1 MKPLQVVVAIDS
13 FKGSATSLQAGT
25 WVSEGLKRADPLV
38 HTQVLPI
45 ADGGEGTVVA
55 LTTALNGKIMSQPVT
70 GPLGQSVSA
79 SWGWLPHQ
87 TAVIEMAEASG
98 LQYTQQTPVEAM
110 KASTIGVGELVRAA
124 IQHGA
129 KTLYVGLGGS
139 ATTDGGV
146 GMARA
151 LGYEFYDQFDQPIAS
166 GAAGL
171 ATLSRIDETKRLAA
185 LDQVQ
190 VIMLSDVSNPLA
202 GPAGAAPIFGA
213 QKGLTASQRVKVD
226 RDLAHFG
233 QLLATNCGQDVAE
246 MPGAGAAGGLGA
258 GLLAFLHAQSQSGI
272 DTIMQLVGLED
283 ALPQADLVITG
294 EGHLDAQSI
303 RGKAPIGIAKAAKQF
318 GLPVIA
324 LVGARSV
331 ELDAVYQNGIDAVLP
346 IGLGPKSL
354 TQAMAEVKTNLIA
367 AGETA
372 MRLFLLKPKKYS

>member
-13 FKGSATSLQAGT
+13 FKGSATSLQAAT
-25 WVSEGLKRADPLV
+25 WVSTGLKRANANM
-38 HTQVLPI
+38 HTIEIPI

-55 LTTALNGKIMSQPVT
+55 LTAALNGKMMSQQVT
-70 GPLGQSVSA
+70 GPLGQAVVA
-79 SWGWLPHQ
+79 TWGWLPHHQ
-87 TAVIEMAEASG
+87 AVIEMAEASG
-98 LQYTQQTPVEAM
+98 LQYTHQTPVEAM
-110 KASTIGVGELVRAA
+110 KASTIGVGELIKAA

-129 KTLYVGLGGS
+129 TTLYVGLGGS

-151 LGYEFYDQFDQPIAS
+151 LGYEFYDQCDQPIAS

-171 ATLSRIDETKRLAA
+171 ATLTHIDATKRLAA

-190 VIMLSDVSNPLA
+190 VIVLSDVSNPLA
-202 GPAGAAPIFGA
+202 GQAGAAQVFGA
-213 QKGLTASQRVKVD
+213 QKGLTASQRLAVD
-226 RDLAHFG
+226 RDLARFG
-233 QLLATNCGQDVAE
+233 QLLASDCGQAVAE
-246 MPGAGAAGGLGA
+246 LPGAGAAGGLGA
-258 GLLAFLHAQSQSGI
+258 GLLAFAHAQSQSGI
-272 DTIMQLVGLED
+272 ESIMQLVGLAD
-283 ALPQADLVITG
+283 ALPKADLVITG

-331 ELDAVYQNGIDAVLP
+331 ELDDVYQNGIDAVLP
-346 IGLGPKSL
+346 IGLGPQSL
-354 TQAMAEVKTNLIA
+354 TQAMAEVKTNLIT

-372 MRLFLLKPKKYS
+372 MRLFLLAPKQHI

>member
-25 WVSEGLKRADPLV
+25 WVSEGIKRADPFV
-38 HTQVLPI
+38 HTQVIPI
-45 ADGGEGTVVA
+45 ADGGEGTVAA
-55 LTTALNGKIMSQPVT
+55 LTTALNGKIMSQQVT

-79 SWGWLPHQ
+79 SWGWLPHHQ
-87 TAVIEMAEASG
+87 AVIEMAEASG
-98 LQYTQQTPVEAM
+98 LRYTHQTPVEAM
-110 KASTIGVGELVRAA
+110 KASTIGVGELIQAV

-129 KTLYVGLGGS
+129 KTIYVGLGGS

-171 ATLSRIDETKRLAA
+171 TTLTRIDVTKRQPA

-202 GPAGAAPIFGA
+202 GPAGAARIFGA
-213 QKGLTASQRVKVD
+213 QKGLTASQRLAVD

-233 QLLATNCGQDVAE
+233 QLLARDCDQAVAE
-246 MPGAGAAGGLGA
+246 LPGAGAAGGLGA

-272 DTIMQLVGLED
+272 DTIMKLVGLAE
-283 ALPQADLVITG
+283 ALSQADLVITG

-318 GLPVIA
+318 SLPVIA

-331 ELDAVYQNGIDAVLP
+331 KLDDVYQNGIDAVLP
-346 IGLGPKSL
+346 IGLGPQSL
-354 TQAMAEVKTNLIA
+354 SQAMAEVKTNLIV

-372 MRLFLLKPKKYS
+372 IRLFFLAPK